1 MYSFNDTVNNYVRPI
16 EMINIYPILGKRMP
30 YATFF
35 QYMFVNG
42 TTFATCILLFA
53 LLFCA
58 MAVIYSKNPVHSI
71 LYLIL
76 VFFCSS
82 CLLLLYGL
90 EFLALIFMIVYVGAI
105 AVLFLFVIMMLN
117 IRVLELSDDFLKYLP
132 LLAIVSLSFFFT
144 ISRNYSHFGFWDHE
158 FLNCEVSEVA
168 QPFYYLFNSFKK
180 LPEYECFFYF
190 RDLEEQAFLQA
201 KTSGQ
206 LTERDWVKSFFEL
219 KELTLLSQLL
229 YVNYVS
235 LFWLAGLILLVAM
248 LGAIVL
254 TIHSNFAIKKQ
265 IIFKQLSREYK
276 KTIKYLN

>member
-1 MYSFNDTVNNYVRPI
+1 M
-16 EMINIYPILGKRMP
+16 
-30 YATFF
+30 
-35 QYMFVNG
+35 
-42 TTFATCILLFA
+42 
-53 LLFCA
+53 
-58 MAVIYSKNPVHSI
+58 
-71 LYLIL
+71 
-76 VFFCSS
+76 
-82 CLLLLYGL
+82 
-90 EFLALIFMIVYVGAI
+90 
-105 AVLFLFVIMMLN
+105 
-117 IRVLELSDDFLKYLP
+117 
-132 LLAIVSLSFFFT
+132 
-144 ISRNYSHFGFWDHE
+144 
-158 FLNCEVSEVA
+158 
-168 QPFYYLFNSFKK
+168 
-180 LPEYECFFYF
+180 FFYF

>member
-1 MYSFNDTVNNYVRPI
+1 MSFINNTASSVKPI
-16 EMINIYPILGKRMP
+16 EMISIYPILGMRMP

-42 TTFATCILLFA
+42 TTFATCFLLFA

-76 VFFCSS
+76 VFFCAS

-117 IRVLELSDDFLKYLP
+117 IRVLELSDDFFKYFP
-132 LLAIVSLSFFFT
+132 LLALVSLSFFFT
-144 ISRNYSHFGFWDHE
+144 ISRNYSHFNFWDNE
-158 FLNCEVSEVA
+158 FLNCEVYDIA
-168 QPFYYLFNSFKK
+168 QPFYFVFDSFKK
-180 LPEYECFFYF
+180 LPEYESMFYF
-190 RDLEEQAFLQA
+190 QELEYQRWFQTKNINLDLIKNWAQAFYQ
-201 KTSGQ
+201 
-206 LTERDWVKSFFEL
+206 L
-219 KELTLLSQLL
+219 KELTIFSQLL
-229 YVNYVS
+229 YVNYVA